1 MSSEKRSSY
10 RLSTVH
16 ALLSGAVPSD
26 IIVAGP
32 KRPLQRILQEEAYRA
47 KLKADKEGKKLW
59 GQIVLTDAGSQNAI
73 NQIAGEAAGDQN
85 LNAYWDLV
93 SRALGTITKNVERNN
108 RLRVSE
114 DQVEMHFVSTIRKA
128 RSDEGKLIILASS
141 KTDDKI
147 IEELTKTEGR
157 MRDALRILRKI
168 VYGQRL
174 GRDDL
179 ERIESDEVARLEDYE
194 FRIRTEM
201 GEAYSDLRRLGKMMR
216 HIETLAAVTFE
227 CGDPFKVDED
237 LGVVERNIAIVESGE
252 IQFRDRVPTRLR
264 IFRTMGA
271 VETPFAQKLDE
282 LEAFGSER
290 IVNEGNYVQ
299 IRFQIP
305 DEDAEELKK
314 YIFDGWNGE
323 DSKGTRKGHAELYGQ
338 DNKRKK
344 SLGMRG
350 LNTFLGK
357 DSSDTLISIAAR
369 AVKKVSDELEISIF
383 PVGNNLRY
391 HIPEKEGLS
400 QKEIAAK
407 IKEAVD
413 KEIKAYSRD
422 LEFEAQVDIFA
433 SKEAKI
439 GKISA
444 YFELMNLGRVEEG
457 IEILERAN
465 LIVSVIEKIK
475 PEIILEVLEGVI
487 FDTNERDEVKNTL
500 EKLRRIFENRRT
512 VRDASDLIS
521 LIRNDAQLQIAENQE
536 TGWRE
541 NLENEF
547 FRLVK
552 QYGEAISNEI
562 RRRIASED

>member
-1 MSSEKRSSY
+1 MNSEKRSSY
-10 RLSTVH
+10 RLSTVQ
-16 ALLSGAVPSD
+16 ALLSGAIPSD

-32 KRPLQRILQEEAYRA
+32 KRPLQRILQEEAYKA
-47 KLKADKEGKKLW
+47 KLKAERDGKKLW

-93 SRALGTITKNVERNN
+93 SRALGTITKSVERNN
-108 RLRVSE
+108 RLRISE
-114 DQVEMHFVSTIRKA
+114 DQVEMHFVSTIKKA

-141 KTDDKI
+141 KNDNNI
-147 IEELTKTEGR
+147 IDELAKTEGR

-168 VYGQRL
+168 VYGQKL
-174 GRDDL
+174 ERDDL
-179 ERIESDEVARLEDYE
+179 ERIESEEVARLEDYD
-194 FRIRTEM
+194 FRIKTDM
-201 GEAYSDLRRLGKMMR
+201 GEAYSDLRRLGKLMR

-237 LGVVERNIAIVESGE
+237 LGVVERNVAIVESGE
-252 IQFRDRVPTRLR
+252 IRFRDRVPTRLR
-264 IFRTMGA
+264 IFRTVAA

-282 LEAFGSER
+282 LEAFGSDR
-290 IVNEGNYVQ
+290 VVNEGNYVQ

-305 DEDAEELKK
+305 NEDSEELKK

-323 DSKGTRKGHAELYGQ
+323 GSKGTRKGHAELYGH
-338 DNKRKK
+338 DNKGKK
-344 SLGMRG
+344 ALGMRG

-357 DSSDTLISIAAR
+357 DSADTLISVAAR
-369 AVKKVSDELEISIF
+369 AMKQVSDELEISIF

-391 HIPEKEGLS
+391 YIPAKEELD
-400 QKEIAAK
+400 QKQIAKK

-413 KEIKAYSRD
+413 REIKACSKD

-439 GKISA
+439 GKIST
-444 YFELMNLGRVEEG
+444 YFELMSLGRINDG

-475 PEIILEVLEGVI
+475 PQILLEVLEGVI
-487 FDTNERDEVKNTL
+487 FDQEERDEAKNTL
-500 EKLRRIFENRRT
+500 EKLGRIFENRRT
-512 VRDASDLIS
+512 IRDAADLIS
-521 LIRNDAQLQIAENQE
+521 LIRNDALLQIEE
-536 TGWRE
+536 SEEGGRE
-541 NLENEF
+541 KLENEF
-547 FRLVK
+547 FALVK
-552 QYGEAISNEI
+552 RYGEAISSEI